1 MLFPSFFD
9 IIILENEGSN
19 LMTNKQK
26 RFFNIAREVSLLS
39 DFKKARIGAV
49 VVDGNRIISTGC
61 NSTKTSPVQDKYN
74 KYRHFDDGAY
84 CIPKVHAEIAALS
97 PLLNNNSINWSK
109 TELYI
114 YREHKDGEISCA
126 KPCEACSALIRDL
139 GIKRIYYTDWDGSFV
154 KEEVLK

>member
-1 MLFPSFFD
+1 MISPSFFD

-49 VVDGNRIISTGC
+49 VVDGNRIISTGY